1 MVIIWNSTSR
11 FLLDFCIRSY
21 ENKLDTLYI
30 YVFFLYA
37 MHFSFLNSFTL
48 PLHYCPQVIH
58 SRASLVAQLVKNLPA
73 MQETLVR
80 SQVGKIPWRTRWL
93 DGITDSMDMSL
104 SKLWEVVKD
113 REVWNA
119 AVHGAAESR
128 TQLSDWTTTKF
139 VQREVRG
146 PGAWF

>member
-1 MVIIWNSTSR
+1 MVIIWNSTSDF
-11 FLLDFCIRSY
+11 FLISALGVMRI
-21 ENKLDTLYI
+21 NLTLCVFL

-48 PLHYCPQVIH
+48 PLHCCPQVIH
-58 SRASLVAQLVKNLPA
+58 SGASLVAQLVKNLPA

-80 SQVGKIPWRTRWL
+80 SQAGKIPWRTRWL

-113 REVWNA
+113 REVWIA

-128 TQLSDWTTTKF
+128 TQLSD
-139 VQREVRG
+139 
-146 PGAWF
+146 